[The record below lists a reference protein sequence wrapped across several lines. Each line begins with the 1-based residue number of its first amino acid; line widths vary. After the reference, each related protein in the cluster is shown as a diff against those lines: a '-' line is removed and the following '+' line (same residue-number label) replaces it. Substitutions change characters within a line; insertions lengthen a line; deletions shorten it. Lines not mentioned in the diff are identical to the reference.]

1 MFSQVKFISSL
12 SFRKQFKKIVNICS
26 KNLKSDIKDV
36 MFLSSEGSI
45 QLIYE
50 GHIDGDH
57 FTVKYQVKNSKQLL
71 TQENCTRYTYIYVI
85 MHCHSILIMMS
96 RSDVQCSETHV
107 SRLNIYMYIYRYII
121 SICIQYC
128 FALCGLISAEQTI
141 VIEPYLRNKQVCNK
155 AI

>member
-71 TQENCTRYTYIYVI
+71 TQKNCTRYTYIYI
-85 MHCHSILIMMS
+85 
-96 RSDVQCSETHV
+96 
-107 SRLNIYMYIYRYII
+107 NIEYIYI
-121 SICIQYC
+121 SICRKYC
-128 FALCGLISAEQTI
+128 FTLYELISAEQTI
-141 VIEPYLRNKQVCNK
+141 VIEP
-155 AI
+155 